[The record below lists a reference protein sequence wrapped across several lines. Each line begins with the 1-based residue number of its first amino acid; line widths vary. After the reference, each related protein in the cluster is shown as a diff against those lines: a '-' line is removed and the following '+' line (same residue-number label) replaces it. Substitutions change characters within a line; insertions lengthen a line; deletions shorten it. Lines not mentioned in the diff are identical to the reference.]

1 VSTETTAMPV
11 LISDVIDTEML
22 AEMLDQGYVRRQ
34 VHPSMPLA
42 IYNYTEK
49 AAYEREWND
58 VTRQCRG
65 LIVDVMTSQVIA
77 RPFAKFFNYGEHD
90 EATLS
95 LDEQVIITDKM
106 DGSLGIAYRGTD
118 GRLAIATRGSFA
130 SEQAVHATTVLR
142 ERYGDFEPLGGFT
155 ELFEIVYPQNR
166 IVLDYGAEDDLF
178 YLGSVHIATGRT
190 FGPYPHGTIAAN
202 GKGWT
207 GPRAAVFDG
216 RTLADAL
223 AMPVRPNAEGIV
235 VHYHD
240 SDLRIKIKQADYV
253 ALHRIL
259 TMTTARTVWEYLAV
273 DACKNL
279 ITAPKHWGSRLGIDP
294 GRAAEIL
301 AVGPDWLGRL
311 TEGVPDEFHGWLRST
326 ISGILARVDGQRTY
340 LETEG
345 ETLIEAHG
353 SDRKAYAQ
361 AVAGRADAGAL
372 FLLLDGK
379 GITFYLWKAAYPPPE
394 KAWGARSEDVA

>member
-1 VSTETTAMPV
+1 MPALLSDLLDTA
-11 LISDVIDTEML
+11 EL
-22 AEMLDQGYVRRQ
+22 ADAIEQGYVREQ
-34 VHPSMPLA
+34 FHPSMPLR
-42 IYNYTEK
+42 ILNYTER
-49 AAYEREWND
+49 AAYEKVWTD
-58 VTRQCRG
+58 ITRQCRG
-65 LIVDVMTSQVIA
+65 LIVNTMTSAIVA

-95 LDEQVIITDKM
+95 LDEPVIISDKM
-106 DGSLGIAYRGTD
+106 DGSLGIAYWGTD

-130 SEQAVHATTVLR
+130 SEQAIHATRVLR
-142 ERYGDFEPLGGFT
+142 ERYGDFEPLDGFT

-166 IVLDYGAEDDLF
+166 IVLDYGTEDDLF
-178 YLGSVHIATGRT
+178 YLGSVHIGTGRT

-207 GPRAAVFDG
+207 GPRATVFEG

-235 VHYHD
+235 VHYHG
-240 SDLRIKIKQADYV
+240 SDVRVKIKQDDYV

-273 DACKNL
+273 DACKEL

-294 GRAAEIL
+294 ARAAEIL
-301 AVGPDWLGRL
+301 AVGPDWLAKL
-311 TEGVPDEFHGWLRST
+311 TEGVPDEFHGWLRTT
-326 ISGILARVDGQRTY
+326 IEGLRNKVDVTGGELAILAAGLRA
-340 LETEG
+340 E
-345 ETLIEAHG
+345 HG
-353 SDRKAYAQ
+353 ADRKAYAQ
-361 AVAGRADAGAL
+361 AVAGNPHAGAL

-379 GITFYLWKAAYPPPE
+379 DITYYLWKAAYPPPE